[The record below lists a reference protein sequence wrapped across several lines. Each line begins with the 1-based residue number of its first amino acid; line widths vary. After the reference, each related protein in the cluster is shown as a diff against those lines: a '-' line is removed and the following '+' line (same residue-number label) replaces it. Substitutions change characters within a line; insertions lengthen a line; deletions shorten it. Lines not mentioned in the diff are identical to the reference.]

1 MNMTVKV
8 SLIMPAYNV
17 ESEIK
22 RSIESVLKQT
32 YTNIEL
38 IIVDDGSKDSTP
50 NIINQYA
57 KYHANIIP
65 IHRENGGVFSA
76 RIEGIFQS
84 TGDYIGFIDGDD
96 YIEPEM
102 IEQLLKN
109 AIEYNADISHCGY
122 KMVFPNGKV
131 DLYYGTGNKVLQDN
145 KKGVIDLLEGKYIEP
160 GLWNKLYRRELFEK
174 IELNELDYSIKINE
188 DLLLNYYLFKESKC
202 AIYEDQCYYHYM
214 LRVNSAATST
224 INKNK
229 LSDPLK
235 VLRIIFEDNTQE
247 NIYYE
252 LILVRLTRQLIALST
267 MSSRPDPKLIQPYKR
282 KAQRELRSRLMSIL
296 KCKGCSSK
304 LKIMAVWGA
313 ILPITYQAIHFLYE
327 KFTGLD
333 KKYSLD

>member
-8 SLIMPAYNV
+8 SLIMPAYNI

-50 NIINQYA
+50 NIIDQYA

-76 RIEGIFQS
+76 RIDGIFQS

-109 AIEYNADISHCGY
+109 AIEHNADISHCGY

-131 DLYYGTGNKVLQDN
+131 DLYYGTGNSC
-145 KKGVIDLLEGKYIEP
+145 LLY
-160 GLWNKLYRRELFEK
+160 
-174 IELNELDYSIKINE
+174 
-188 DLLLNYYLFKESKC
+188 
-202 AIYEDQCYYHYM
+202 
-214 LRVNSAATST
+214 TSP
-224 INKNK
+224 
-229 LSDPLK
+229 SPRD
-235 VLRIIFEDNTQE
+235 
-247 NIYYE
+247 
-252 LILVRLTRQLIALST
+252 
-267 MSSRPDPKLIQPYKR
+267 
-282 KAQRELRSRLMSIL
+282 
-296 KCKGCSSK
+296 
-304 LKIMAVWGA
+304 
-313 ILPITYQAIHFLYE
+313 
-327 KFTGLD
+327 
-333 KKYSLD
+333 